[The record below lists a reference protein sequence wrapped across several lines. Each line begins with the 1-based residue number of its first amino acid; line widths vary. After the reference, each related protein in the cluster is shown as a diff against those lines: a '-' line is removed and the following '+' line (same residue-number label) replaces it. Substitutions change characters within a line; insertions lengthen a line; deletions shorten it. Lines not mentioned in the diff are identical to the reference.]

1 MQNAIAAPIHLTVS
15 LILVLIRLIKVKNI
29 TVYALIFTTVLF
41 TMFSTILL
49 IFVDVK
55 NSVDAGIISSGGAT
69 LTKVPNERAL
79 EWITLGEGNC
89 VYIKGE
95 WEEEYLIETEYG
107 LQGWISKDSLLVLE
121 ER

>member
-1 MQNAIAAPIHLTVS
+1 MLAS
-15 LILVLIRLIKVKNI
+15 
-29 TVYALIFTTVLF
+29 IF
-41 TMFSTILL
+41 L

-55 NSVDAGIISSGGAT
+55 NSVDAGIISSGGAN

-95 WEEEYLIETEYG
+95 WGDEYLIETEYG
-107 LQGWISKDSLLVLE
+107 LQGWVSKNYLLVLE